1 MKRLALGALLL
12 TLLAGCATTTEL
24 DDTRS
29 RLEDTRRQLDQINRQ
44 ANTRL
49 TDVETKLSNDKLL
62 AMISELESLK
72 AEQAR
77 LRGELEVQGYNLQ
90 NTQKRQND
98 LYADLDA
105 RLAKL
110 EGGAPASSASPA
122 SSGATDGGAPS
133 SSAPAATPASS
144 DYDKAIALLRNRD
157 FPHATEALKRF
168 IDQNPGAVEAVDA
181 MYWLG
186 VAHAA
191 QRQYDAAID
200 IHRRFVERNPNHP
213 KAPDAL
219 RNIANCQRDLGQVD
233 VAKATLHRLIKLY
246 PKSAAAVKA
255 KEQLK
260 QM

>member
-24 DDTRS
+24 DETRS

-49 TDVETKLSNDKLL
+49 TDVESKLSNDKLL
-62 AMISELESLK
+62 AMISELENLK

-90 NTQKRQND
+90 TTQKRQND

-110 EGGAPASSASPA
+110 EGGAPASSAP
-122 SSGATDGGAPS
+122 SGTADGSAPS
-133 SSAPAATPASS
+133 SSAPAVAPATA

-157 FPHATEALKRF
+157 FPHATEALKSF